1 LDILPDVQLHD
12 NLDDFHELMHR
23 VHEGSEEAAWELVQ
37 RYGGYIRRAVR
48 RVLNPKLR
56 PNFDSLDFVQL
67 AWHSF
72 FRMRD
77 QAGRFEEPR
86 HFAKYLASIAFNKV
100 RMEARRRLDT
110 EKHGAGREI
119 RLERV
124 FGRNREKM
132 ADPEPGPVDVA
143 IARERWNQLLK
154 GQPPSYRQ
162 IIQLK
167 LQGHS
172 SAEIAT
178 MLDIDQTTVRRFLNR
193 LLIATI
199 P

>member
-1 LDILPDVQLHD
+1 
-12 NLDDFHELMHR
+12 
-23 VHEGSEEAAWELVQ
+23 
-37 RYGGYIRRAVR
+37 
-48 RVLNPKLR
+48 
-56 PNFDSLDFVQL
+56 
-67 AWHSF
+67 
-72 FRMRD
+72 MRD